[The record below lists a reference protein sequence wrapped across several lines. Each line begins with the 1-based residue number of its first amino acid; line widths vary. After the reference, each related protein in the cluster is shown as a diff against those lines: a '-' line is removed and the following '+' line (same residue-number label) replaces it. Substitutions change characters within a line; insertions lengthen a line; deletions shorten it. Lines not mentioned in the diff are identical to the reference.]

1 MMLIDMGREQDVTLN
16 DNECWNQKDFSEFAS
31 TLVFRGEYSRGTP
44 VTCEFRTDTS
54 GT

>member
-31 TLVFRGEYSRGTP
+31 TLGANIAGVYQ
-44 VTCEFRTDTS
+44 
-54 GT
+54 